1 MPYMKKKYC
10 FWLCLLLFFVLSGGC
25 GEKETV
31 ILTDAEGSMQGLP
44 GTDAE
49 EPEKSSGSADMEDFA
64 KKESESASVCVI
76 HICGA
81 VQEPGLY
88 TLPAGSRIGDAVER
102 AGGFLESADES
113 ASNLAQLLSDG
124 EQIVI
129 LTKEEAALFRQKS
142 GESPGLEEAAA
153 EADDLVN
160 INKASLE
167 QLCTLPG
174 IGESRANAI
183 IAYREKNGPFEA
195 AEDIM
200 KVKGIKEAAFEKLK
214 DRIKV

>member
-10 FWLCLLLFFVLSGGC
+10 FLLCLLLLFLLAGAC
-25 GEKETV
+25 GENETV
-31 ILTDAEGSMQGLP
+31 ILTDAEGSMQELP
-44 GTDAE
+44 ETDAE
-49 EPEKSSGSADMEDFA
+49 EPQMSSGDEGMEDFA

-81 VQEPGLY
+81 VHEPGLY

-113 ASNLAQLLSDG
+113 ASNLAQLLYDG

-129 LTKEEAALFRQKS
+129 LTKEEAALFHQKAE
-142 GESPGLEEAAA
+142 ESPGTRK
-153 EADDLVN
+153 ADSETDGLVN

-183 IAYREKNGPFEA
+183 IAYREKNGPFGA